1 MGYYA
6 TIKMNKRGPE
16 SIAQQAKA
24 KPPPMVPVRAPVHV
38 PLVQPLFEVPNYGL
52 GKQWRL
58 A

>member
-1 MGYYA
+1 
-6 TIKMNKRGPE
+6 MNKRGPE

-24 KPPPMVPVRAPVHV
+24 KPPPMVPVWAPVHV
-38 PLVQPLFEVPNYGL
+38 PPVQLSFEVPNYGL